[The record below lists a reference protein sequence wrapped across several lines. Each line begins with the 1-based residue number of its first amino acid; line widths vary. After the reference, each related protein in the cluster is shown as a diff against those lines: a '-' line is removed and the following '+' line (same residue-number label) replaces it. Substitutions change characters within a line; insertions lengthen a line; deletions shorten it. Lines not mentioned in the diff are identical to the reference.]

1 MHEPPRPRSV
11 SVNGPA
17 VTSVRAAS
25 AGLASGALPEMPAEG
40 PARSIAPAPAQP
52 GAPGPATSQAGADLP
67 QPLMRLLKTAQQE
80 IDRHVSNGGLCAVCG
95 STFPC
100 NRARLADLAL
110 SAL

>member
-1 MHEPPRPRSV
+1 
-11 SVNGPA
+11 
-17 VTSVRAAS
+17 
-25 AGLASGALPEMPAEG
+25 
-40 PARSIAPAPAQP
+40 
-52 GAPGPATSQAGADLP
+52 
-67 QPLMRLLKTAQQE
+67 MRLLKTAQQE